1 MKKKIVFVCLILVI
15 TFVGIVSSILM
26 SNPKRKTLNY
36 FQSNKA
42 TLIKDIEENETPT
55 CSLDFP
61 FNYWQ
66 GEHLIME
73 YIVNSQGIAPSSK
86 YYGFFYSY
94 DEEPVDFQNVNIGFV
109 PIF

>member
-1 MKKKIVFVCLILVI
+1 M
-15 TFVGIVSSILM
+15 
-26 SNPKRKTLNY
+26 Y
-36 FQSNKA
+36 FNSNKA

-55 CSLDFP
+55 CSLDFQ

-94 DEEPVDFQNVNIGFV
+94 DGEPVAFQNVNIGFV